1 MCDRAAKISCLVW
14 LSEEKRRIGNYSEDA
29 RNKWKLSSEAHA
41 VIEKHS
47 EAHAVIEKH
56 SEAHAVI
63 EKHSEAHAVIEKHS
77 EAHAVTEK
85 HSEAHAVIEK
95 HSEAH
100 AVIEKHSEAHAVIEK
115 HSEAHA
121 ANGKY
126 LSPSQ
131 HSVSSHLSLLSED
144 NRLIPGPYTRVKR
157 VYDSLKTLSQHYSP
171 NPFITF
177 PCSIV
182 SEAPQLKRLFSN
194 VQQLYYPAILCK
206 HP

>member
-29 RNKWKLSSEAHA
+29 RNKWKVS
-41 VIEKHS
+41 
-47 EAHAVIEKH
+47 
-56 SEAHAVI
+56 
-63 EKHSEAHAVIEKHS
+63 
-77 EAHAVTEK
+77 
-85 HSEAHAVIEK
+85 SEAHAVIEK

-144 NRLIPGPYTRVKR
+144 NRLIPGPYTPVKR